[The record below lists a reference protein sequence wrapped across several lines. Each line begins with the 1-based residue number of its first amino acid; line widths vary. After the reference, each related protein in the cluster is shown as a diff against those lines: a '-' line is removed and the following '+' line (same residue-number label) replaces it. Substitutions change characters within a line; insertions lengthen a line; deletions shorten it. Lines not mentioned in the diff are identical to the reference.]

1 MWTKKARRLRVSAQG
16 MRILGLVCLLAAPSV
31 AHAAP
36 DCFTNPECSALA
48 DQGKAAHN
56 EKRYAE
62 ALRLYQSAY
71 ERVADPRL
79 LILRGRSFFK
89 QGQSERALDL
99 YRAALPSLRD
109 EAERS
114 KAEEFIREAEL
125 AAQVQAGASPA
136 PTLSAPPTL
145 PEQAVQ
151 APQAMQSPQ
160 SQKEPLISV
169 EATPARRPRW
179 RLVTGGVALGA
190 GLLLTG
196 FGASALAAEGQCA
209 DIPSAPAQPCDR
221 IYATTRVG
229 GALLGTGAVAVVGGI
244 VLMAWPGK

>member
-1 MWTKKARRLRVSAQG
+1 MWTEKAGGARVSARR
-16 MRILGLVCLLAAPSV
+16 MCILGLAYLLTAKSV

-36 DCFTNPECSALA
+36 DCFANPECSALA

-56 EKRYAE
+56 EKRYEE

-89 QGQSERALDL
+89 QGQPERALDL

-114 KAEEFIREAEL
+114 KAQEFIREAEA
-125 AAQVQAGASPA
+125 AAQVQAGTSQTLAPSSALPLLPA
-136 PTLSAPPTL
+136 
-145 PEQAVQ
+145 QAQKESGISVQ
-151 APQAMQSPQ
+151 AS
-160 SQKEPLISV
+160 
-169 EATPARRPRW
+169 PARRPRW
-179 RLVTGGVALGA
+179 RLITGGVALGA

-196 FGASALAAEGQCA
+196 FGGSALAAEGSCV
-209 DIPSAPAQPCDR
+209 DVPSAPAQTCDR
-221 IYATTRVG
+221 VYTTRGVG
-229 GALLGTGAVAVVGGI
+229 GALLGTGAAAIVGG
-244 VLMAWPGK
+244 VLLLAWPGK